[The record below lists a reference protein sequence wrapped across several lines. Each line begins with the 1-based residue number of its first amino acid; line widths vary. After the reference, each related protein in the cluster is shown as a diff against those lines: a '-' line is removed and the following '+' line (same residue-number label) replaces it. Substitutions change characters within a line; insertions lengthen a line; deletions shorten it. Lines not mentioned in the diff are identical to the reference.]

1 MPKICKSCGAMN
13 GNQATICSRCHK
25 PLQNTGAPQQRQT
38 PPTQGYTTRQTPPT
52 QANTTRQTP
61 PKQQKNTRQTRHR
74 RNLQRGRRRLQHLYH
89 RYHRYRIDR
98 RSMNNMKKKAI
109 TPQKKELALSSRR
122 LFW

>member
-52 QANTTRQTP
+52 QGYTARQTP
-61 PKQQKNTRQTRHR
+61 PPEKS
-74 RNLQRGRRRLQHLYH
+74 QRGRRRLQHLYH